1 MSAVLVL
8 EAKPD
13 LNPKRW
19 SRSHPAAVFL
29 VSPFR
34 TSTSCLSSE
43 SSNAGRPGA
52 GGGGGGSTPARPA
65 AGLGLSSGVRASGGR
80 PLVPASALVPPPTPR
95 PSAPR
100 GAPRHSDG
108 TFTSELSRLRESARL
123 QRLLQGLVGK
133 RSELDTENGTSWTKS
148 SEGRFCLQWP
158 HSPALQAWMPLRDP
172 LDEAWSPQLPPGPG
186 SGAAFSQPAVPPAEM
201 SRMRP

>member
-1 MSAVLVL
+1 M
-8 EAKPD
+8 
-13 LNPKRW
+13 
-19 SRSHPAAVFL
+19 
-29 VSPFR
+29 
-34 TSTSCLSSE
+34 
-43 SSNAGRPGA
+43 
-52 GGGGGGSTPARPA
+52 
-65 AGLGLSSGVRASGGR
+65 
-80 PLVPASALVPPPTPR
+80 
-95 PSAPR
+95 
-100 GAPRHSDG
+100 APRHSDG

-133 RSELDTENGTSWTKS
+133 RSELDTENSTSWTKS

-186 SGAAFSQPAVPPAEM
+186 SGAAFSQPAMPPAEM

>member
-1 MSAVLVL
+1 C
-8 EAKPD
+8 
-13 LNPKRW
+13 NPR
-19 SRSHPAAVFL
+19 
-29 VSPFR
+29 
-34 TSTSCLSSE
+34 
-43 SSNAGRPGA
+43 
-52 GGGGGGSTPARPA
+52 TPAPAPAPRTPPRPRPA
-65 AGLGLSSGVRASGGR
+65 LTWPVA
-80 PLVPASALVPPPTPR
+80 PPSLPR
-95 PSAPR
+95 
-100 GAPRHSDG
+100 APRHSDG

-158 HSPALQAWMPLRDP
+158 HSPALQAWDP